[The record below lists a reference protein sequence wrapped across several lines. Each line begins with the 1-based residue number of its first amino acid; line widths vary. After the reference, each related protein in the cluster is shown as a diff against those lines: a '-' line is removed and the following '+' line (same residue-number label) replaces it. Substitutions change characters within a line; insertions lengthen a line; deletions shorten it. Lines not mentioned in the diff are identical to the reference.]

1 MSIIHRVR
9 PRPWYLKIAG
19 VMIFLMPEPKR
30 LLALGNLALAAGA
43 FLLLYL
49 KIFGILSDIVAI
61 LQPFFI
67 LFGILVAIAVTY
79 HIYEVLYS
87 LRFHEFTIRPKS
99 LVIKEGRITGVET
112 YDELRCVSCGKSFKE
127 VRAEEDDFI
136 NILNWPMLCIVGD
149 GRGDVVDRVDDLAKI
164 LSIHGIGLVQE
175 ETPLFYRFYTLEYD
189 RARRAVVVYRPP
201 KEFESLIE
209 ISESA
214 VQIVDSACRGDEN
227 IIVMLIAFKIRF
239 RLDNCVAS
247 TCLLGIMKNGHVWLH
262 QTLHTLPPSLD
273 HHLAWSMGL
282 SPGDSVV
289 EADRGGKVWKPK
301 LS

>member
-1 MSIIHRVR
+1 M
-9 PRPWYLKIAG
+9 KIVG
-19 VMIFLMPEPKR
+19 GMVFLMPEPKQ
-30 LLALGNLALAAGA
+30 LLALGAFALAAGV
-43 FLLLYL
+43 FLFLAY
-49 KIFGILSDIVAI
+49 FNTFSSLSDAVAI
-61 LQPFFI
+61 LQPSVI
-67 LFGILVAIAVTY
+67 LFGMFVAIAIT
-79 HIYEVLYS
+79 HRIYEVLYPLS
-87 LRFHEFTIRPKS
+87 FHEFRIRPKS
-99 LVIKEGRITGVET
+99 LVINEGRITGVET

-175 ETPLFYRFYTLEYD
+175 ETPLLYRFYTLEYD
-189 RARRAVVVYRPP
+189 RGRRAVVVYRPP

-214 VQIVDSACRGDEN
+214 VQIVDYRYRGDEN

-239 RLDNCVAS
+239 RLDNCVVS

-282 SPGDSVV
+282 SPDGSVV
-289 EADRGGKVWKPK
+289 EADRGGKVWRPK